1 MRITA
6 IVGTYRRGGVIDS
19 AVDEILDAA
28 SSAGAETAKIFL
40 IDERIEF
47 CTNCRT
53 CTQQGGRQRGE
64 CVIDDDMAGILD
76 VIERSDALV
85 IASPINFGNVTA
97 VTKKFIE
104 RLVCYAEWPWG
115 TNVPRERNKRKDKA
129 AVVVMSSAAPG
140 WMARLFSRVGRFL
153 KDAAGLLGARTIGVL
168 AVGLAAGEERH
179 EIGERT
185 RKKARR
191 LGERL
196 VAARRGQTPA
206 SA

>member
-6 IVGTYRRGGVIDS
+6 IVGTYRKGGVIDT
-19 AVDEILDAA
+19 AVDEILGAA
-28 SSAGAETAKIFL
+28 SAAGAETAKVYL
-40 IDERIEF
+40 IDKRIEF

-53 CTQQGGRQRGE
+53 CTQEGGRQRGE
-64 CVIDDDMAGILD
+64 CVIDDDMAEILD
-76 VIERSDALV
+76 GIEQSDALV
-85 IASPINFGNVTA
+85 LASPINFGNVTA

-115 TNVPRERNKRKDKA
+115 TNFPKVRNKRKDRA
-129 AVVVMSSAAPG
+129 AVVVMASAAPG

-168 AVGLAAGEERH
+168 AIGLAAGEERH
-179 EIGERT
+179 DIGERA

-191 LGERL
+191 LGEKL
-196 VAARRGQTPA
+196 VAARRG
-206 SA
+206 